1 MTFLKV
7 KINRDEINDI
17 FNEVVD
23 VCEEALR
30 PAAQA
35 GAQVLYDQVKRN
47 VNRLEP
53 HPYSGFGNNI
63 LKNAIY
69 QVYSKDN
76 SNQQKATYHI
86 SWNLRQGTQT
96 MRAPHAHLI
105 EFGHLQKYKAYMDE
119 ETGKWYTRKDQ
130 PLNPPRQIAAQPFMR
145 PAMESHG
152 GIAMDAM
159 VDRYWEE
166 FGKRYGA

>member
-1 MTFLKV
+1 MTFFKV
-7 KINRDEINDI
+7 KINRDEIDDI
-17 FNEVVD
+17 FNEIVD

-53 HPYSGFGNNI
+53 HPYSGYGKNI

-76 SNQQKATYHI
+76 SNQQKATYHV
-86 SWNLRQGTQT
+86 SWNLKRGTQT

-105 EFGHLQKYKAYMDE
+105 EFGHLQKYKVVYNE
-119 ETGKWYTRKDQ
+119 ETNKWFTRKDL

-159 VDRYWEE
+159 IDRYWEE